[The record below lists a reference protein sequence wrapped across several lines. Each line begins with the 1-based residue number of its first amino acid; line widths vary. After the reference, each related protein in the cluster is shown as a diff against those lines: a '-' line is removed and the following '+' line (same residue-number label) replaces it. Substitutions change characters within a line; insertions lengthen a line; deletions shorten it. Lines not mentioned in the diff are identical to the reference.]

1 MRLKKV
7 VKMKMKKGF
16 IYLVLI
22 TFCFILPSFLQAKK
36 IFLTGGAG
44 FIGSHVAQ
52 QLLKRGDSV
61 ILVDNLNDAYDQRF
75 KEYNLEQVRK
85 ENLDNRLSVHIID
98 ICDSQAMEEICIH
111 EKPDVICHL
120 AARAGVRTSIDD
132 PHEYFRTNNNGT
144 LVVFEIARKC
154 GIDHVVTASSSS
166 VYGFRENGPFCET
179 DSVDKQASPYGMTKR
194 ATELLAYVYY
204 HLFDISSSSLRFFTV
219 YGPRGRIDMAPFIFM
234 DAIYNHI
241 PIKVYGD
248 GSAIRDFTY
257 IDDIVQG
264 IIKAIDKPLGYEIFN
279 IGRGEPIVLKDFI
292 AIIEDVVGNSANVEY
307 VARFAG
313 DVPQTHACINK
324 AESLLSYV
332 PQTSIKH
339 GLEQMYEWYKNE
351 YLPLVG
357 GRKGVNVSTV
367 VVDEY

>member
-1 MRLKKV
+1 MSLKKV
-7 VKMKMKKGF
+7 VKMKMKKSF

-22 TFCFILPSFLQAKK
+22 IFYFVFPSFLQAKK
-36 IFLTGGAG
+36 ILLTGGAG

-52 QLLKRGDSV
+52 HLLERGDSV
-61 ILVDNLNDAYDQRF
+61 VLIDNLNDAYDRRI
-75 KEYNLEQVRK
+75 KEYNLAQVNK
-85 ENLDNRLSVHIID
+85 KKLQQRLSIYLID
-98 ICDSQAMEEICIH
+98 ICDSQAMEQICMD

-132 PHEYFRTNNNGT
+132 PQEYFRTNNNGT
-144 LVVFEIARKC
+144 LVIFEIARKC
-154 GIDHVVTASSSS
+154 NISHVVTASSSS

-194 ATELLAYVYY
+194 AGELLAYVYY

-234 DAIYNHI
+234 DAIHHHT

-264 IIKAIDKPLGYEIFN
+264 VIKAIDKPLGYQIFN

-292 AIIEDVVGNSANVEY
+292 AIMEDVVGNAADIEY
-307 VARFAG
+307 VDRFAG
-313 DVPQTHACINK
+313 DVPQTHACIGK
-324 AESLLSYV
+324 AQEALGYD
-332 PQTSIKH
+332 PQYSIRY
-339 GLEQMYEWYKNE
+339 GLEHMYEWYEKE
-351 YLPLVG
+351 YLPVVG
-357 GRKGVNVSTV
+357 HKGLGLSTV
-367 VVDEY
+367 IIDEY